1 MKAAWYTH
9 NGDAKDVLVVGD
21 MPTPQAGPGEV
32 RVHLKTSGVNPSDVK
47 NRKGRPLVGERYI
60 PHSDGAGVIDQ
71 VGAGVDASRMGQR
84 VWTWNAQYKR
94 PFGTAAQYIV
104 LPQAQAHPLP
114 DGTDFA
120 AGACMGIPGLT
131 AIQAVHLAG
140 DLKGKTVLV
149 TGAPS
154 AVGHY
159 VSQMVMLAGG
169 RVIGTAGSQAK
180 ADHAI
185 SVGVKDWINYKTESV
200 PERVKSLTA
209 GKGVDAIID
218 MDFSTTATWLPQGV
232 LAPEGQLICYGSNAA
247 ETPLSFRSLLI
258 NAYQLKFFIVYELNA
273 TDRARSLADLNHLL
287 AQNKLVHGIGPRF
300 SLDQVVAAH
309 ECVEAGRDIGN
320 VVIDI

>member
-32 RVHLKTSGVNPSDVK
+32 RVALKTSGVNPSDVK
-47 NRKGRPLVGERYI
+47 NRKGRPLVSEHYI

-140 DLKGKTVLV
+140 DL
-149 TGAPS
+149 
-154 AVGHY
+154 
-159 VSQMVMLAGG
+159 
-169 RVIGTAGSQAK
+169 
-180 ADHAI
+180 
-185 SVGVKDWINYKTESV
+185 
-200 PERVKSLTA
+200 
-209 GKGVDAIID
+209 
-218 MDFSTTATWLPQGV
+218 
-232 LAPEGQLICYGSNAA
+232 
-247 ETPLSFRSLLI
+247 
-258 NAYQLKFFIVYELNA
+258 
-273 TDRARSLADLNHLL
+273 
-287 AQNKLVHGIGPRF
+287 
-300 SLDQVVAAH
+300 
-309 ECVEAGRDIGN
+309 
-320 VVIDI
+320 

>member
-1 MKAAWYTH
+1 
-9 NGDAKDVLVVGD
+9 
-21 MPTPQAGPGEV
+21 V
-32 RVHLKTSGVNPSDVK
+32 RVQLKTSGVNPSDVK

-159 VSQMVMLAGG
+159 VSQKVMLAGG

-218 MDFSTTATWLPQGV
+218 MDFSATSTGFAEGL
-232 LAPEGQLICYGSNAA
+232 LAHHGTVVCYGSNNL
-247 ETPLSFRSLLI
+247 EVPINFRVFLFASVAI
-258 NAYQLKFFIVYELNA
+258 KFFLVYDLTPEDRELLQNQID
-273 TDRARSLADLNHLL
+273 TLL
-287 AQNKLVHGIGPRF
+287 SKGQLVHTIGQRF
-300 SLDQVVAAH
+300 PLEQVAQAH
-309 ECVEAGRDIGN
+309 ELVETGQEIGN
-320 VVIDI
+320 VIIDL